1 MEAQDFSDF
10 FENIN
15 PDAPEILSMP
25 SYCDLLRD
33 LQAHAHGYTILK
45 LSLLTTTL
53 RVLPATLRPV
63 ITPSLAIHLEG
74 KLQGAYRSWRAFFSD
89 LPSPLPGTFMHT
101 CNTCFLLCTCVM
113 FYASMLYTFSFVYL
127 CMMFYIRIHKQEGSE
142 NAYHRGPSVFCLCG
156 KDDSSLE

>member
-74 KLQGAYRSWRAFFSD
+74 KLQGAYRSWRAFLFGS
-89 LPSPLPGTFMHT
+89 TFPATRHI
-101 CNTCFLLCTCVM
+101 
-113 FYASMLYTFSFVYL
+113 YASMQYMFSFVYMCDVL
-127 CMMFYIRIHKQEGSE
+127 CIH
-142 NAYHRGPSVFCLCG
+142 AIHVFFCVLMY
-156 KDDSSLE
+156 DVLYSYT

>member
-63 ITPSLAIHLEG
+63 ITPSNCA
-74 KLQGAYRSWRAFFSD
+74 
-89 LPSPLPGTFMHT
+89 FMHP
-101 CNTCFLLCTCVM
+101 CNTCFLYVH
-113 FYASMLYTFSFVYL
+113 V
-127 CMMFYIRIHKQEGSE
+127 
-142 NAYHRGPSVFCLCG
+142 
-156 KDDSSLE
+156 

>member
-74 KLQGAYRSWRAFFSD
+74 KLQGAYRSWRAFLFGS
-89 LPSPLPGTFMHT
+89 TFPAT
-101 CNTCFLLCTCVM
+101 RRI
-113 FYASMLYTFSFVYL
+113 YASMQYMFSFVYMCDVL
-127 CMMFYIRIHKQEGSE
+127 CIH
-142 NAYHRGPSVFCLCG
+142 AIYVFFGVLMY
-156 KDDSSLE
+156 DVLYSYT